1 MHAPIGMLLI
11 MSSGWC
17 VRLGSFNISEKK
29 LGRER
34 GLEEPLTV
42 LCFRVCP
49 DAMNAVK
56 HFGSM

>member
-1 MHAPIGMLLI
+1 MHATIGMLLI

-17 VRLGSFNISEKK
+17 FRLGSFNISEKK

-34 GLEEPLTV
+34 EPLTV